1 MASILIK
8 NALVYDGSGS
18 PGFKAD
24 ILIKDQ
30 RIAGVGNFSQR
41 VADKIIDALGA
52 AVTPGFIDINTDSD
66 HYLGLFS
73 DPYQHDFIKQGVTT
87 ILGGNCGSS
96 LAPLITGS
104 LNSIRKWADINQV
117 NVDWQTMAEFLEVL
131 RRHGL
136 GVNFGTL
143 VGHSTIRRGLVGE
156 SFRNLTSDE
165 IISFKKILEA
175 AFQEGAFGFST
186 GLGYAHSRF
195 VPYNEIKSLVEVTAR
210 HKRVYATH
218 LRSESNGLLAALNE
232 TLSLAKDTGVK
243 TQISHFRPI
252 NGFKAD
258 YEKAL
263 VMIEENAATA
273 NVNFDLYPF
282 DTSVAPIYTLLPE
295 WAQQGG
301 LEVMT
306 DNISAPEVREKL
318 IEELPNVKGDE
329 LVIART
335 LPAYKFLAG
344 KTLGEFAATRNLKMK
359 EALLELMQ
367 LTDLR
372 AVLFYKNINFE
383 SVLKFLSVPRAFV
396 SSNGASLPDDHF
408 KHERYYDTFPKFLRL
423 VKEKELMSFE
433 LAISKITSAPARKYG
448 IKDRGL
454 IVEGY
459 YADLAIIRDN
469 APVTVILNGAVAM
482 EEGKIEKSLSGQI
495 LKA

>member
-1 MASILIK
+1 MTILIK
-8 NALVYDGSGS
+8 NALVYDGSGK
-18 PGFKAD
+18 PGFKSD

-41 VADKIIDALGA
+41 NADKTIDALGA

-117 NVDWQTMAEFLEVL
+117 NVDWRTLAEFLEVL
-131 RRHGL
+131 RRQGL

-156 SFRNLTSDE
+156 SFRHLTSEE
-165 IISFKKILEA
+165 IIAFKEILET

-195 VPYNEIKSLVEVTAR
+195 VPYNEIKALVELTAR

-243 TQISHFRPI
+243 IQISHFRPL

-273 NVNFDLYPF
+273 SINFDLYPF

-301 LEVMT
+301 LEVMME
-306 DNISAPEVREKL
+306 NIASPAVREKL

-329 LVIART
+329 LVIAHT

-344 KTLGEFAATRNLKMK
+344 KTLSEFAANRDLKMK
-359 EALLELMQ
+359 EALLELMK
-367 LTDLR
+367 LTELR
-372 AVLFYKNINFE
+372 AVLFYKNINFD
-383 SVLKFLSVPRAFV
+383 SVIKFLSVPRSFIA
-396 SSNGASLPDDHF
+396 SNGASLPDDRF
-408 KHERYYDTFPKFLRL
+408 KHERYYGTFPKFLQL

-433 LAISKITSAPARKYG
+433 LAVSKITSGPARKYG

-459 YADLAIIRDN
+459 YADLVVIRDS
-469 APVTVILNGAVAM
+469 APVEVILNGAVVM
-482 EEGKIEKSLSGQI
+482 ENGKIEKNLNGQI